1 MSKNTGT
8 SELINY
14 FDLGANGDV
23 GIAGSLDVN
32 TIANATTDT
41 DKFLVSD
48 TGIIKYRTGAELL
61 SDIGAAP
68 ATGGSYLPLAGG
80 TLTGALN
87 GTTASFTGNIIT
99 SAGFFNFANN
109 YGIQAR
115 NFQDTAYRTIFK
127 LNTSNQVEIGRST
140 DISDIILGTASA
152 TNALTITSTGSA
164 TFSSSVGINGV
175 YSPAA
180 ELQVG
185 KSSDVTIAMSNFS
198 SVTSGIRGGIAWYN
212 SSVST
217 VANIRAVAVTDNVGT
232 ELQFYT
238 RPVAGS
244 LTQVLTLAS
253 TGAATFSSTVR
264 INADGQSLL
273 IFPTTTNSVRMQ
285 IQSTGG
291 GNLVVGTE
299 NSTGGNLATGTNA
312 YASVFTSG
320 STRDL
325 VLGTNSTARLTI
337 NGTSG
342 NVLIN
347 SNMGIGTGF
356 TPAYPLHVFTSV
368 ADWGAVVQNLNASSY
383 GMYVRGGATNGSTS
397 AFFVANTASTTLLDI
412 KGSGAATFSSSVS
425 IPSISGL
432 ILGQTAV
439 TDGIISSVSSTVGL
453 NFKIGTTSALYI
465 NGSATPDVGIG
476 TTNPAGQLSGTKGLS
491 IVNATNAAL
500 GLSNGT
506 NHWLNYLSGTTYR
519 IWNNSVAE
527 VMTLTYGG
535 NVLIGTT
542 TNDGAKLRVEG
553 GEVRVTT
560 SNSGVALYQNSGV
573 GEIAAYNW
581 GGGAYIP
588 LVHVGSEHRFNT
600 STTERMRITPGG
612 WLKAK
617 GNESTYFSISSPFH
631 ELRGNVNND
640 WVTTISNTSPSPYG
654 LQISYSA
661 IPNSTANQ
669 FIWCPDATTLRFEV
683 RSNGGVANFAANDV
697 NLSDERTK
705 KDIEPLESYWDK
717 FKAIEIVKFK
727 YKDQTHDD
735 FNIGVI
741 AQQVESVAPE
751 FVDVDGWNNK
761 IEGNEI
767 VSEEEPLKSIY
778 TSDLHHATI
787 KVLQEAITKIEKLE
801 TEINKLKNA

>member
-41 DKFLVSD
+41 DRFLVSD

-87 GTTASFTGNIIT
+87 GTSSSFTGNIIT

-185 KSSDVTIAMSNFS
+185 KSSDVTIAMSNYS

-238 RPVAGS
+238 RPATGS

-253 TGAATFSSTVR
+253 TGAATFSSSIAVGGAGLGLTG
-264 INADGQSLL
+264 INLPNQ
-273 IFPTTTNSVRMQ
+273 NY
-285 IQSTGG
+285 
-291 GNLVVGTE
+291 
-299 NSTGGNLATGTNA
+299 LAW
-312 YASVFTSG
+312 YAS
-320 STRDL
+320 
-325 VLGTNSTARLTI
+325 
-337 NGTSG
+337 GTSG
-342 NVLIN
+342 
-347 SNMGIGTGF
+347 
-356 TPAYPLHVFTSV
+356 PQYV
-368 ADWGAVVQNLNASSY
+368 ALRS
-383 GMYVRGGATNGSTS
+383 NGSNLELSSGGGLTM
-397 AFFVANTASTTLLDI
+397 TLDAS
-412 KGSGAATFSSSVS
+412 
-425 IPSISGL
+425 
-432 ILGQTAV
+432 QR
-439 TDGIISSVSSTVGL
+439 
-453 NFKIGTTSALYI
+453 
-465 NGSATPDVGIG
+465 VGIG
-476 TTNPAGQLSGTKGLS
+476 TASPGATLEVRGGT
-491 IVNATNAAL
+491 
-500 GLSNGT
+500 
-506 NHWLNYLSGTTYR
+506 
-519 IWNNSVAE
+519 
-527 VMTLTYGG
+527 
-535 NVLIGTT
+535 
-542 TNDGAKLRVEG
+542 GANLRVRNNG
-553 GEVRVTT
+553 
-560 SNSGVALYQNSGV
+560 SNNLLLQNYNDTDFYKNLQ
-573 GEIAAYNW
+573 IAASTIQLFTGDD
-581 GGGAYIP
+581 GGTG
-588 LVHVGSEHRFNT
+588 
-600 STTERMRITPGG
+600 TTERMRI
-612 WLKAK
+612 
-617 GNESTYFSISSPFH
+617 ISSGFLKVSNNGSYQYPTNNFH
-631 ELRGNVNND
+631 SIENSIAD
-640 WVTTISNTSPSPYG
+640 WICALTNKNASSPSG
-654 LQISYSA
+654 LLITYNGA
-661 IPNSTANQ
+661 APNNFSNNFLYAQDNSV
-669 FIWCPDATTLRFEV
+669 ARFV
-683 RSNGGVANFAANDV
+683 AYSNGGIGNYQANNL

-735 FNIGVI
+735 YNIGVI
-741 AQQVESVAPE
+741 AQQVETVAPE
-751 FVDVDGWNNK
+751 FVDVDGWDTKPEGNK
-761 IEGNEI
+761 I
-767 VSEEEPLKSIY
+767 VSKEEPLKAIY
-778 TSDLHHATI
+778 TADLYHATI
-787 KVLQEAITKIEKLE
+787 KVLQEAMAKIEKLE
-801 TEINKLKNA
+801 TEIDKLKNK